1 MRKSNR
7 RGPRF
12 TATIAAGALALAGTT
27 LALAGA
33 ANAAQAGPAA
43 QTSYRFETLDN
54 AHDVTF
60 NQLLGINN
68 KGLIAG
74 VLRLRRPGPPEQGL
88 PAPPALRAAQLR
100 QRELPATRCRP
111 RSPA

>member
-43 QTSYRFETLDN
+43 QTSYQVR
-54 AHDVTF
+54 H
-60 NQLLGINN
+60 
-68 KGLIAG
+68 AG
-74 VLRLRRPGPPEQGL
+74 QQRTTRRSTSCS
-88 PAPPALRAAQLR
+88 ASTTAA
-100 QRELPATRCRP
+100 
-111 RSPA
+111 